1 MRRCLLALLL
11 LLPFTGC
18 FETDTLIRLR
28 ADGSGT
34 IEQTIRMSKQTLAQ
48 MRALASEMGDED
60 GFDLMDVEKLET
72 LAAEF
77 GEGVRFVT
85 AEPLPA
91 EHGEGYRAVYAFS
104 DVTALRITSGSPDVD
119 DDAASAEEPIT
130 FAFEPGHPAT
140 LTIRQPDVPLPDSAE
155 AAAQDTAIAA
165 VTADPAAMAALTE
178 QAAAIFEGMRMR
190 VTVEPQGAIQE
201 TAATFR
207 DGNRVVLFD
216 VDMGALLQHPEKLAA
231 LQVTGARTP
240 AEMQAL
246 LADVPGLRI
255 EPQRTVTVVF
265 E

>member
-1 MRRCLLALLL
+1 MRRPFLALLL

-18 FETDTLIRLR
+18 FETDTLIRVR

-48 MRALASEMGDED
+48 MRALASEMGDAET
-60 GFDLMDVEKLET
+60 FELMDVEKLE
-72 LAAEF
+72 AQASRF

-85 AEPLPA
+85 AEPLA
-91 EHGEGYRAVYAFS
+91 DEHGEGYRAVYAFS

-119 DDAASAEEPIT
+119 DGSASAEEPVT
-130 FAFEPGHPAT
+130 FAFEPGRPAT

-165 VTADPAAMAALTE
+165 VAADSTAMAALGE

-190 VTVEPQGAIQE
+190 MAVEPQGSIQE

-207 DGNRVVLFD
+207 DGNRIVLFD
-216 VDMGALLQHPEKLAA
+216 VDMGALLEHPEKLAA

-246 LADVPGLRI
+246 LADIPGLRI
-255 EPQRTVTVVF
+255 EPQRSVTVVF

>member
-1 MRRCLLALLL
+1 MRRCLLALLV

-18 FETDTLIRLR
+18 FETDTLIRVR

-34 IEQTIRMSKQTLAQ
+34 LEQTIWMSKQTLAQ
-48 MRALASEMGDED
+48 MRALASEMGEED
-60 GFDLMDVEKLET
+60 GFDLIDVEKLKT

-85 AEPLPA
+85 AEPLA
-91 EHGEGYRAVYAFS
+91 DEHGEGYKAVYAFS
-104 DVTALRITSGSPDVD
+104 DVTTLRITSGGPEVD
-119 DDAASAEEPIT
+119 DGSDDAEEPVT
-130 FAFEPGHPAT
+130 FAFAPGRPAT

-165 VTADPAAMAALTE
+165 VTADSTAMAALSE
-178 QAAAIFEGMRMR
+178 QASAIFEGMRMR
-190 VTVEPQGAIQE
+190 MAVEPQGTIQE
-201 TAATFR
+201 TDATFR

-216 VDMGALLQHPEKLAA
+216 VDMGALLEHPEKLAA
-231 LQVTGARTP
+231 LQVTGAKTP

-246 LADVPGLRI
+246 LADIPGLRI
-255 EPQRTVTVVF
+255 EPQRSVTVVF